1 MKLEVLAIGLAVLGL
16 TSAAQCGS
24 PLTSSAPLNPAV
36 AAQIQ
41 ANAASAQAQNAAKNV
56 SVLTNGRVTLLQLK
70 DGSAVPSEVLR
81 SFKGKGKVFAID
93 RNGVI
98 FGAGHPVDTRA
109 ITTAAMTPTNDQLEE
124 IRKRLRGQK
133 APSTISAEVVGYGA
147 EKDRTQSREEG
158 PHAKTQAK
166 RDLTQR
172 RQDAKT
178 WKKGIP

>member
-1 MKLEVLAIGLAVLGL
+1 VKLETLAIGLAVLGL

-24 PLTSSAPLNPAV
+24 PLTQSAPLNPAV

-41 ANAASAQAQNAAKNV
+41 ANAASAQAQNAAKDV

-70 DGSAVPSEVLR
+70 DASAVPSEVLH
-81 SFKGKGKVFAID
+81 SFKGKGKVLAID

-109 ITTAAMTPTNDQLEE
+109 ISTAAMTPTNDQMEE

-133 APSTISAEVVGYGA
+133 APSTISTEVVGYGA
-147 EKDRTQSREEG
+147 EKNRTPSREEG
-158 PHAKTQAK
+158 SHAKAQEEGSHAK
-166 RDLTQR
+166 PEKKGLTQR
-172 RQDAKT
+172 R
-178 WKKGIP
+178 